1 MDIYLPVANL
11 TENVLLLFGVGGL
24 VGVLSGMFGVGGGFL
39 LTPLLIFLG
48 IPPTVAVGTGA
59 NQVVGASVSGVLAHW
74 RRGNVDVK
82 MGMVLLLGGLFG
94 STVGV
99 WLFALLRRLGQVE
112 LVVQVLYVVMLGII
126 GGLMLIE
133 SLQQI
138 RRRRGGL
145 RPKGRKI
152 HRHAWGQNMP
162 LKMRFRRSRLYISV
176 IPPFAIG
183 AAVGILSAIMGV
195 GGGFIM
201 VPAMIYL
208 LEMPTA
214 VVVGTSLFQII
225 FVAANVTWL
234 QASANHA
241 VDAVLAVILLAGGVV
256 GAQFGA
262 RLGYK
267 LNAEQMRSMLA
278 LLVLAVAGKLLFDL
292 VTQPAE
298 LFSLGEPPPV

>member
-1 MDIYLPVANL
+1 MDIYLPVANM
-11 TENVLLLFGVGGL
+11 TENVLVLFGVGWL

-82 MGMVLLLGGLFG
+82 MGLVLLAGGVAG
-94 STVGV
+94 SSLGV
-99 WLFALLRRLGQVE
+99 WLFAILRRLGQVE
-112 LVVQVLYVVMLGII
+112 TVVQILYVIMLGII
-126 GGLMLIE
+126 GGLMLYE
-133 SLQQI
+133 SLQQM
-138 RRRRGGL
+138 RRRRGGR
-145 RPKGRKI
+145 RPPARKV

-162 LKMRFRRSRLYISV
+162 LKVRFRRSRLYISV
-176 IPPFAIG
+176 IPPLAIG
-183 AAVGILSAIMGV
+183 AFVGVLSAIMGV

-234 QASANHA
+234 QASANQA

-256 GAQFGA
+256 GAQMGA
-262 RLGYK
+262 RFGYK
-267 LNAEQMRSMLA
+267 LNAEQMRSLLA
-278 LLVLAVAGKLLFDL
+278 LIVLSVAGKLLYDL
-292 VTQPAE
+292 VSRPDE
-298 LFSLGEPPPV
+298 LYSLGLPPVL

>member
-1 MDIYLPVANL
+1 MDIYLPVANM
-11 TENVLLLFGVGGL
+11 TENVLVLFGVGWL

-82 MGMVLLLGGLFG
+82 MGMVLLAGGVAG
-94 STVGV
+94 SSLGV
-99 WLFALLRRLGQVE
+99 WLFAILRRLGQVE
-112 LVVQVLYVVMLGII
+112 TVVQILYVVMLGII
-126 GGLMLIE
+126 GGLMLLE
-133 SLQQI
+133 SLQQM
-138 RRRRGGL
+138 RRRRGGR
-145 RPKGRKI
+145 RPPARKV

-162 LKMRFRRSRLYISV
+162 LKVRFRRSRLYISV
-176 IPPFAIG
+176 IPPLAIG
-183 AAVGILSAIMGV
+183 AFVGVLSAIMGV

-234 QASANHA
+234 QASANQA

-256 GAQFGA
+256 GAQMGA
-262 RLGYK
+262 RFGYK
-267 LNAEQMRSMLA
+267 LNAEQMRSLLA
-278 LLVLAVAGKLLFDL
+278 LIVLSVAGKLLYDL
-292 VTQPAE
+292 VSRPDE
-298 LFSLGEPPPV
+298 LYSLGLPPVL

>member
-11 TENVLLLFGVGGL
+11 TENVLILFGVGGL

-82 MGMVLLLGGLFG
+82 MGMVLLLGGLAG
-94 STVGV
+94 STLGV
-99 WLFALLRRLGQVE
+99 WLFALLRQVGQVE

-126 GGLMLIE
+126 GGLMLFE

-138 RRRRGGL
+138 RRRRGGR
-145 RPKGRKI
+145 RPKSRKM

-162 LKMRFRRSRLYISV
+162 FKVRFRRSRLYISV

-183 AAVGILSAIMGV
+183 AFVGILSAIMGV

-262 RLGYK
+262 RIGYK

-278 LLVLAVAGKLLFDL
+278 LIVLAVAGKLLFDL
-292 VTQPAE
+292 VTRPAD
-298 LFSLGEPPPV
+298 LYSLGLPPTA

>member
-1 MDIYLPVANL
+1 MDIYLPVANM
-11 TENVLLLFGVGGL
+11 TENVLILFGVGGL

-82 MGMVLLLGGLFG
+82 MGMVLLIGGVAG
-94 STVGV
+94 SSAGV
-99 WLFALLRRLGQVE
+99 WLFAILRELGQVE
-112 LVVQVLYVVMLGII
+112 TVVQILYVIMLGII
-126 GGLMLIE
+126 GGLMLTE
-133 SLQQI
+133 SLQHVRH
-138 RRRRGGL
+138 RRSGH
-145 RPKGRKI
+145 RPKSRKM

-162 LKMRFRRSRLYISV
+162 LKVRFRRSRLYISV
-176 IPPFAIG
+176 IPPLAIG
-183 AAVGILSAIMGV
+183 AFVGVLSAIMGV

-214 VVVGTSLFQII
+214 VVIGTSLFQII

-241 VDAVLAVILLAGGVV
+241 VDAVLAVLLLAGGVV

-262 RLGYK
+262 RIGYK
-267 LNAEQMRSMLA
+267 LKAEQMRSLLA
-278 LLVLAVAGKLLFDL
+278 LIVLAVAGKLLFDL
-292 VTQPAE
+292 VTRPDD
-298 LFSLGEPPPV
+298 LYSLGLPPTA